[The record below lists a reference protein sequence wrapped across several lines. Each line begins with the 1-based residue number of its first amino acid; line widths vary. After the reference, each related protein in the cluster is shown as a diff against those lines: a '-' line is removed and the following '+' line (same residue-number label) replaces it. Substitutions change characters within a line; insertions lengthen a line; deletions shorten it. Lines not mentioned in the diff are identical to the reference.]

1 MAEII
6 FYEKP
11 GCINNTK
18 QKRLLALAGHVV
30 IARNLLTE
38 SWSGERLQRFFE
50 PLPVHSW
57 FNRTAPQ
64 VRDGEIDP
72 DGVDAQ
78 QAMMLLINT
87 PLLIRRPLLV
97 IDGEAVVG
105 FDVAQLNQRFSLGL
119 PAADEDLEGC
129 PRKHEQQQGCEVT
142 A

>member
-38 SWSGERLQRFFE
+38 TWSSARLAPFFAA
-50 PLPVHSW
+50 LPVGLW

-64 VRDGEIDP
+64 VRDGDIDP
-72 DGVDAQ
+72 DCMTAQ
-78 QAMMLLINT
+78 QAMALVINT
-87 PLLIRRPLLV
+87 PLLIRRPLMV

-105 FDVAQLNQRFSLGL
+105 FEVAQLNRRFALGL
-119 PAADEDLEGC
+119 REDDEDLEGC
-129 PRKHEQQQGCEVT
+129 PRTPDHQQGCEVT